1 MIFFETSKS
10 ISFFFLY
17 LSVDMYDSYTGPPGF
32 DRMWMT
38 ELCVQLG
45 KSGKTDRKILTG
57 NYNSPALALA
67 A

>member
-1 MIFFETSKS
+1 
-10 ISFFFLY
+10 
-17 LSVDMYDSYTGPPGF
+17 MYDSYTGPPGF